1 MLALATALVFS
12 SCNQTTTS
20 PSPSAADL
28 PPTTLTITIVEEFL
42 DFDIENCG
50 RRHVGRVPLA
60 EYAGVPNNSQLLE
73 WITDNRDEYEA
84 WCIAHYYELF
94 ELTHRESS
102 SLEAAIEERFAGA
115 DTLVRA
121 SLTDAQ
127 LVWCLNDAT
136 FELVADAAATLGIGP
151 ATLADEIR
159 VELIGIDPPRVLSAE
174 EVRTRLLSEAWEA
187 WYALRPDY
195 FIRSCQA
202 AFEAFGGRG

>member
-1 MLALATALVFS
+1 M
-12 SCNQTTTS
+12 
-20 PSPSAADL
+20 
-28 PPTTLTITIVEEFL
+28 
-42 DFDIENCG
+42 
-50 RRHVGRVPLA
+50 
-60 EYAGVPNNSQLLE
+60 PNNSQLLE
-73 WITDNRDEYEA
+73 WITDIRDEYED
-84 WCIAHYYELF
+84 WCLAHYYQLI

-102 SLEAAIEERFAGA
+102 DDLEEAIEERFAGA

-127 LVWCLNDAT
+127 LVWCFNDAT
-136 FELVADAAATLGIGP
+136 FELVADAAATLGIEP

-159 VELIGIDPPRVLSAE
+159 VELIGIDPPRRVLSAE
-174 EVRTRLLSEAWEA
+174 EIRTRLLSEAWEA

>member
-20 PSPSAADL
+20 PSPSAAD
-28 PPTTLTITIVEEFL
+28 PTPTTLTITITVEEMFGA
-42 DFDIENCG
+42 FDIEKCG
-50 RRHVGRVPLA
+50 RRQVGRVALA
-60 EYAGVPNNSQLLE
+60 EYAGVPNSQLLE
-73 WITDNRDEYEA
+73 WITDNRDEYET

-94 ELTHRESS
+94 EPTESS
-102 SLEAAIEERFAGA
+102 DLEEAIEERFAGA

-127 LVWCLNDAT
+127 LVWCFNDAT
-136 FELVADAAATLGIGP
+136 FELVADAAATLGIEP

-174 EVRTRLLSEAWEA
+174 EVRTLLLSEAWEA